1 MCRNHSIHRT
11 KLASLLPILVFCSHC
26 MASTSSSYDRIW
38 WNATDT
44 DQRTEFLA
52 GYSDCAIYDF
62 GESDLSNARWTVIER
77 KITQYYSTHPEAKE
91 AAAAL
96 LVRFGSN
103 RPRSTDLAREVYPG
117 PHGIFDGDYWW
128 QLSDSGRTGFVQGYL
143 ACYESGPHGHGL
155 HDHPVEWYVD
165 KVSAFYCFA
174 GTTCT
179 DEHVSE
185 DERVPEKIAIVL
197 QRLGG
202 R

>member
-1 MCRNHSIHRT
+1 V
-11 KLASLLPILVFCSHC
+11 ASAQPR
-26 MASTSSSYDRIW
+26 YDRAW

-52 GYSDCAIYDF
+52 GYGDCALH
-62 GESDLSNARWTVIER
+62 DLGQGDLANAQWNVIEPE
-77 KITQYYSTHPEAKE
+77 ITRYYSSHAEAVE
-91 AAAAL
+91 TVPVL
-96 LVRFGSN
+96 FVRFGSA
-103 RPRSTDLAREVYPG
+103 RPPSTDPAPEVYPG
-117 PHGIFDGDYWW
+117 PHGFFDGDYWR
-128 QLSDSGRTGFVQGYL
+128 QLSEPERTGFVQGYF
-143 ACYESGPHGHGL
+143 ACYQSGPRGHGL

-174 GTTCT
+174 GTACT